1 MKTSIIRLEILKLPL
16 RRIFE
21 KVSNVCCLLK
31 LMTSLLQM
39 WWKGIQSLSEFDI
52 LQHLLNPGYGYDTSH
67 LRPIKPPNYLF
78 IDVQGGAEVLRQKL
92 YYQYQNIFSLIY
104 ILGAIVFHKLIFR
117 IYLNT
122 NVLGLQGSL
131 SLQCSNIL
139 VQKMRETS
147 IAKDQTQHNQ
157 ELQVNHQ
164 WFQPISECGL
174 RMVAD

>member
-1 MKTSIIRLEILKLPL
+1 
-16 RRIFE
+16 
-21 KVSNVCCLLK
+21 
-31 LMTSLLQM
+31 MTSLLQM

-67 LRPIKPPNYLF
+67 LRPIKTPNHLF

-147 IAKDQTQHNQ
+147 IA
-157 ELQVNHQ
+157 
-164 WFQPISECGL
+164 SESSMVSAYF
-174 RMVAD
+174 RMRSQDGGRLGIQREAPQLIAWSLWESPCLLEWGWNICIFVFDL